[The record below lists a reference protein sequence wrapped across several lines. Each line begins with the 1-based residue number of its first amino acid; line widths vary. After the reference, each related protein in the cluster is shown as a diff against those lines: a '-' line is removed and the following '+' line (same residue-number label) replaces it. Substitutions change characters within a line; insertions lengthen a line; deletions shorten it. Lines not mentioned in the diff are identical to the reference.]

1 MAEIILSFIAGV
13 FAGIVLV
20 FAICFRVIREVYR
33 LARLQGAGKV
43 VEDSGEVEV
52 Q

>member
-33 LARLQGAGKV
+33 LSKIHKSFKGTP
-43 VEDSGEVEV
+43 DPTEVEV